1 MPVAIRIRVGCQ
13 SGHRGDAQNYHS
25 PDLSTASRHA
35 PQQRSCSAAAA
46 ISAAAWGEAAVHGR
60 PAACRC
66 SRPATRAASGRILRH
81 GRLVALR
88 WFSPAHGR
96 LSTPYKYTAG

>member
-46 ISAAAWGEAAVHGR
+46 ISAAAWGEAAVAR
-60 PAACRC
+60 PASRLPMLTAGHSRLFWQNFARRLASCAALVFTC
-66 SRPATRAASGRILRH
+66 ARPAIYPL
-81 GRLVALR
+81 
-88 WFSPAHGR
+88 
-96 LSTPYKYTAG
+96 